1 MAGNRKAI
9 KEILEDL
16 MATKVGRNAEFNC
29 LEDMELTALQR
40 ENLTFDEV
48 FAMNLLN
55 KALHGDMK
63 ASTEIMDR
71 RYGKAQQHIIQEIK
85 SVTYHD
91 FLDNLHK
98 EDENDNILG
107 AENSTRNITPNI
119 ILDVPQIMT
128 DITPVDGGS
137 AEADLM
143 NDLGL

>member
-16 MATKVGRNAEFNC
+16 MALKVGRNADFAC
-29 LEDMELTALQR
+29 LEEMELTPFQR

-63 ASTEIMDR
+63 ATTEIMDR
-71 RYGKAQQHIIQEIK
+71 RYGKSQQHIISEVK
-85 SVTYHD
+85 VVSYHD
-91 FLDNLHK
+91 FLGNLHE
-98 EDENDNILG
+98 EDENDNILDS
-107 AENSTRNITPNI
+107 AQN
-119 ILDVPQIMT
+119 LPQIMT

-137 AEADLM
+137 AEVDLM